1 MKSNLLIL
9 DEPTDGFSKEQLIKV
24 IDILKQIE
32 CEQMIIVSHERD
44 LTSLSD
50 YIFKVTK
57 TSSSSKIEKL
67 HNS

>member
-44 LTSLSD
+44 LTSLAD